1 MDDNYKNLE
10 IYKYFKE
17 SKLHSSKGNTFFPVY
32 EELFSKYRG
41 KKITF
46 VEIGVKWGGSLF
58 MWKSYFGPSAK
69 IIGIDFD
76 PETKKLEKYGFEIFI
91 GDQSS
96 KKFWDDFF
104 SKVGN
109 IDILLDDGG
118 HTNEN
123 QILTL
128 NNTVEYINDNGI
140 VLIED
145 SLSSYNK
152 KFFNPSKYSF
162 INYSKFLVDDI
173 NSRVKKIYK
182 YTGLQKKNSLK
193 DKIYSIKYFTNFVV
207 FFIDRSKCVDLVHQM
222 NRDLSVNYE
231 KIIKDDYLNPRW
243 NSEIYKNHFLNFFKK
258 IKANLPIIKIF
269 LRFLRLNVIF
279 SKINKFFTIIKIN
292 KKLKKFFK

>member
-1 MDDNYKNLE
+1 MDDEYKNLE

-17 SKLHSSKGNTFFPVY
+17 SELHSSKGNTFFPIY

-58 MWKSYFGPSAK
+58 MWKKYFGPAAR

-76 PETKKLEKYGFEIFI
+76 PNTKKLEKYGFEIFI

-96 KKFWDDFF
+96 EKFWNDFF
-104 SKVGN
+104 LKVGN

-123 QILTL
+123 QILTI
-128 NNTVEYINDNGI
+128 NNAINKINDDGLI
-140 VLIED
+140 IIED

-162 INYSKFLVDDI
+162 MNYSKFLIDDI
-173 NSRVKKIYK
+173 NSRVKKIHK
-182 YTGLQKKNSLK
+182 YTGLNKINTLK
-193 DKIYSIKYFTNFVV
+193 DKIYSIKFFTNFVV
-207 FFIDRSKCVDLVHQM
+207 FFIDRSKCLDLKHEM
-222 NRDLSVNYE
+222 NRDLSINNSEIIRENYS
-231 KIIKDDYLNPRW
+231 NPRW
-243 NSEIYKNHFLNFFKK
+243 NSEVYKSYITNFIERVKNKVPF
-258 IKANLPIIKIF
+258 
-269 LRFLRLNVIF
+269 F
-279 SKINKFFTIIKIN
+279 SKIFGVLKFDKVLKRYIKYLLIMKIN